1 MEKTTKELMEEKE
14 KFNKEIEDKIYES
27 MQVSMA
33 KSRAAK
39 AELIAAKQKYED
51 DGWNS
56 SCISPNQPV
65 IVEEPIIEEK
75 PKEKAKPHVHPH
87 SHPEPP
93 VAPIIP
99 KKSPVELEREELQEQ
114 IDIMK
119 QQLELMKAE
128 KELAKEENAELIEEV
143 IKEGE

>member
-14 KFNKEIEDKIYES
+14 QFNKEIDDKIYES

-51 DGWNS
+51 DGWCS
-56 SCISPNQPV
+56 SQISPHQPV
-65 IVEEPIIEEK
+65 IIEPEIVPEK
-75 PKEKAKPHVHPH
+75 PKKKVKHVHPH
-87 SHPEPP
+87 PIE
-93 VAPIIP
+93 VPIIAE
-99 KKSPVELEREELQEQ
+99 KSPAELEKEELQKQVE
-114 IDIMK
+114 IMT

-128 KELAKEENAELIEEV
+128 KELAKEESAEIIEEI